1 MSTISTLTTGRQ
13 AAFPDGE
20 VVPSLSEPRF
30 AGAGFSDADLEPTD
44 TGSSSPQVI
53 ELEPGELSTSEEM
66 ALDEAV
72 MNAEAAVLKS
82 LAKTGGCTIRME
94 RQKRSWESK
103 PVTSWHICVIPGDGA
118 GVFAV
123 EKPTLNEAVEEALRK
138 RLAQKMDAF
147 GAALES
153 AAETD
158 SGVTL

>member
-1 MSTISTLTTGRQ
+1 MSILTTSPASGQ
-13 AAFPDGE
+13 VEIDGDSIPFGVPAFGSAGMCDP
-20 VVPSLSEPRF
+20 EPEDR
-30 AGAGFSDADLEPTD
+30 
-44 TGSSSPQVI
+44 GSSEPQVI

>member
-1 MSTISTLTTGRQ
+1 MSTINTFTTGRQ

-20 VVPSLSEPRF
+20 IPSLSEPRF

-44 TGSSSPQVI
+44 TGSSEPQII

-66 ALDEAV
+66 GLDEAIG
-72 MNAEAAVLKS
+72 NAEAAVLKS

-94 RQKRSWESK
+94 RQKRSWEPSK

-123 EKPTLNEAVEEALRK
+123 EKPTLNEAVEEALRR